1 MKSRPRRLRAIE
13 LTLTPQQV
21 VILWLRN
28 ALQAGTFEEGARRT
42 PPPRE
47 AVANAVRIAVRNSTK
62 DQPDLLVER
71 AVLQARQEADLL
83 YNVVVAANVAV
94 LENEQQRGREY
105 VLLLRY
111 LSAEMR
117 AGLTEDRVMVLRLAF
132 LLFIET
138 VIILDAAVGQIAAE
152 RFNGQPVLFRD
163 TAIKLTEQL
172 KMASNLSNWFNEAA
186 VRVGSAQIDLETLR
200 DNLQSEIDRR
210 ISIWLHLAH
219 TEALIL
225 FGTETEIRNAM
236 EQSLLLFKSN
246 CGETFDN
253 VDP

>member
-1 MKSRPRRLRAIE
+1 VKSRPQRLRAIE

-21 VILWLRN
+21 VMLWLGN

-47 AVANAVRIAVRNSTK
+47 AVANAVRIAVRNGTK
-62 DQPDLLVER
+62 GQPDLLVER
-71 AVLQARQEADLL
+71 AVLQARLEADSL
-83 YNVVVAANVAV
+83 YNLIVTANVAV

-117 AGLTEDRVMVLRLAF
+117 AGLTEERVMVLRLAF

-138 VIILDAAVGQIAAE
+138 VIILDGAVGRIAAE

-163 TAIKLTEQL
+163 TAIKLTGNSKWRVIYQTGSTRRQL
-172 KMASNLSNWFNEAA
+172 ELA
-186 VRVGSAQIDLETLR
+186 LR
-200 DNLQSEIDRR
+200 R
-210 ISIWLHLAH
+210 
-219 TEALIL
+219 
-225 FGTETEIRNAM
+225 
-236 EQSLLLFKSN
+236 
-246 CGETFDN
+246 
-253 VDP
+253 

>member
-1 MKSRPRRLRAIE
+1 MKSRPQRLRAIE

-21 VILWLRN
+21 VMLWLGN

-47 AVANAVRIAVRNSTK
+47 AVANAVRIAVRNGTK
-62 DQPDLLVER
+62 GQPDLLVER
-71 AVLQARQEADLL
+71 AVLQARLEADSL
-83 YNVVVAANVAV
+83 YNLIVTANVAV

-117 AGLTEDRVMVLRLAF
+117 AGLTEERVMVLRLAF

-138 VIILDAAVGQIAAE
+138 VIILDGAVGRIAAE

-172 KMASNLSNWFNEAA
+172 KMASDLSNWFNEAA
-186 VRVGSAQIDLETLR
+186 VRVGTAQIYLETLR
-200 DNLQSEIDRR
+200 DTLQSEIDRR
-210 ISIWLHLAH
+210 ISIGVHLAH
-219 TEALIL
+219 TEALSL
-225 FGTETEIRNAM
+225 FGTEKEIHNAM
-236 EQSLLLFKSN
+236 ERSLLF
-246 CGETFDN
+246 F
-253 VDP
+253 

>member
-1 MKSRPRRLRAIE
+1 
-13 LTLTPQQV
+13 
-21 VILWLRN
+21 
-28 ALQAGTFEEGARRT
+28 
-42 PPPRE
+42 
-47 AVANAVRIAVRNSTK
+47 VRIAVRNSTK
-62 DQPDLLVER
+62 GQPDLLVEQ

-132 LLFIET
+132 LLFIES

-163 TAIKLTEQL
+163 TAIMLTEQL
-172 KMASNLSNWFNEAA
+172 KMASDLSNWFNEAA
-186 VRVGSAQIDLETLR
+186 VRVGSAPID
-200 DNLQSEIDRR
+200 IDRQV
-210 ISIWLHLAH
+210 SIWVHLAH
-219 TEALIL
+219 TDTLSL
-225 FGTETEIRNAM
+225 FGTEKEIHAAM
-236 EQSLLLFKSN
+236 EQSYRLFKSN
-246 CGETFDN
+246 CCEASDN
-253 VDP
+253 VDA